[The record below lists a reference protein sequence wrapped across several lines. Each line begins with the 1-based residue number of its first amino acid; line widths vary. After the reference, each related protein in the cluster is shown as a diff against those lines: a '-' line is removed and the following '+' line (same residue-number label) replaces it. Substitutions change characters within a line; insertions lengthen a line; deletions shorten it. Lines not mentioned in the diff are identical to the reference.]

1 MSIYM
6 IEEDR
11 CVFEVF
17 CFCIFLTY
25 RGARDCNSRFL
36 KVVDYFCI
44 PNIAWELR

>member
-17 CFCIFLTY
+17 CFCIFLAC
-25 RGARDCNSRFL
+25 RGAGD
-36 KVVDYFCI
+36 
-44 PNIAWELR
+44 